1 MQKEKAKPAYLSTYW
16 GEQVAER
23 ECKSDVLCE
32 YPRPFMV
39 RDTWQCLNG
48 LWEYAF
54 LDKKEVPAQAEG
66 EILVPFSP
74 ETNLSGV
81 GKQLLP
87 GQFLWY
93 KKQVQLSQEIK
104 AIYQNGGRLLLHF
117 GAVDQRCEVF
127 VNSKFAGSHFGG
139 YLPFSLD
146 ITELVREVGCEA
158 VCAADCQN
166 EAGAGRAVACLKEDT
181 FEITL
186 FVEDVSDSSYHSVG
200 KQTLKPGGMYYQAT
214 SGIWQTVWLEAVPG
228 AYIKDITWETG
239 YDKKTVQPLVEIVPD
254 KGKSLSDYTLRVTFL
269 KGEYEM
275 AEWQADEEQILCL
288 PEFIPWCPENPYLYE
303 VKVELLE
310 KNMDSALEEPDRK
323 DPAVTSD
330 RGDMMQVCDVVQSYF
345 AMRKCSIGTDEKGI
359 RRIFLNNRPYMQVG
373 LLDQGY
379 WPESM
384 YTAPSDEALRYD
396 IEKMKDLGF
405 NMLRK
410 HIKVEPE
417 RWYYHCDRMGMLV
430 WQDMINGGRKNKGWY
445 VTYLA
450 TVFQILGIRASD
462 KHKYLLSRQDKAGR
476 EAYVAELKEL
486 MALMKKHP
494 SVVCIVPFNE
504 GWGQFETKRMAELV
518 KRECPDIIVDAASG
532 WYDQGCGDLKS
543 IHWYFFKFK
552 YKKEKE
558 RALALTEFGGYVQRI
573 EGHTLHD
580 KEYGYKIFKSKEEL
594 EKAYE
599 DLMAE
604 VILPAVAD
612 GVSATVYTQVSDVE
626 EEINGL
632 LTYDRKVLKI
642 DAGLLRKWNGRLLK
656 TVAEKV
662 EK

>member
-1 MQKEKAKPAYLSTYW
+1 
-16 GEQVAER
+16 
-23 ECKSDVLCE
+23 
-32 YPRPFMV
+32 MV
-39 RDTWQCLNG
+39 RDSWQCLNG

-54 LDKKEVPAQAEG
+54 LDKKEVPVQAEG

-93 KKQVQLSQEIK
+93 KKQIRLSDEIK
-104 AIYQNGGRLLLHF
+104 SIYQNGGRLLLHF
-117 GAVDQRCEVF
+117 GAVDQSCEVF
-127 VNSKFAGSHFGG
+127 VNNKFAGSHFGG

-146 ITELVREVGCEA
+146 ITGLLGGTGSAGDAADSEETDRV
-158 VCAADCQN
+158 ADCQN
-166 EAGAGRAVACLKEDT
+166 EVGAGRVAACSKEDT

-186 FVEDVSDSSYHSVG
+186 FAEDASDTSFHSVG

-214 SGIWQTVWLEAVPG
+214 SGVWQTVWLEAVPG
-228 AYIKDITWETG
+228 AYIRDITWETD
-239 YDKKTVQPLVEIVPD
+239 YDKKTVKPIVEIVTD
-254 KGKSLSDYTLRVTFL
+254 KEKSLPDYTLRVTFL
-269 KGEYEM
+269 KGEYEN
-275 AEWQADEEQILCL
+275 AEWQADTEKTLCL
-288 PEFIPWCPENPYLYE
+288 PEFISWCPENPYLYE
-303 VKVELLE
+303 VRVELLT
-310 KNMDSALEEPDRK
+310 K
-323 DPAVTSD
+323 AV
-330 RGDMMQVCDVVQSYF
+330 VCDTVQSYF
-345 AMRKCSIGTDEKGI
+345 AMRKCSIGTDDAGI

-417 RWYYHCDRMGMLV
+417 RWYYYCDRMGMLV

-476 EAYVAELKEL
+476 EAYVSELKEL

-504 GWGQFETKRMAELV
+504 GWGQFETKKMAELV
-518 KRECPDIIVDAASG
+518 KSECPDIIVDAASG

-543 IHWYFFKFK
+543 IHWYFLKFK
-552 YKKEKE
+552 YKREKE

-599 DLMAE
+599 TLMAE
-604 VILPAVAD
+604 AILPAVED

-642 DAGLLRKWNGRLLK
+642 DAGLLRKWNEKLMEA
-656 TVAEKV
+656 VAEKA